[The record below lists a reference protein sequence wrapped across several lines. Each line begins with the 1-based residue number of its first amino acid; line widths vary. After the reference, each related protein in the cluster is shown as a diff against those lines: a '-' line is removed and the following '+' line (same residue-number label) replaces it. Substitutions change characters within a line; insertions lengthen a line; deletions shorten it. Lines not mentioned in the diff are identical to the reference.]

1 MGAER
6 KTIPDPRV
14 GLLSKYRYPKT
25 FEERLIVYFSH
36 LIGVRPK
43 DLLEFFNSE
52 GGNKVSKK
60 FNEPGALLQSIYG
73 FSSPEIALDQF
84 AESQNTVTEFIEYLI
99 KTFGLNPDLFK
110 IHNMVKGAD
119 RRLENIAMTSNS
131 YPSRLFP
138 DGVDP
143 RMTFEQIREN
153 LLVDMLMRLRSKA
166 RGVRADNI
174 VARMKWELEKTF
186 YVKGPAGASTEV
198 THQYELDIDNKVL
211 TVEVGQPTKIPKKKT
226 FRMRSID
233 IGNGEV
239 ALAEVDI
246 NKKSGISRLL
256 KLVNDFFRKGKNI
269 ITLNKGV
276 DPDGKELLMD
286 TYRMHLVLN
295 DKDQF
300 KKVLE
305 NLKMQF
311 DEITCSPIN
320 KDNGQAPTVLE
331 RYYGKKD
338 GIVFEILF
346 YDIEGY
352 INSTKHVGTKVTK
365 EVDAVVNGKKQ
376 TIGFRV
382 YDGSAHEL
390 YEIRRALP
398 LLLLLFPYEIYKTE
412 NQTPEEYIQDMVR
425 SVEARSEG
433 IARSLRE

>member
-14 GLLSKYRYPKT
+14 GLLSKYRYPTT
-25 FEERLIVYFSH
+25 FEKRLIVYFSH
-36 LIGVRPK
+36 LIEVRPK
-43 DLLEFFNSE
+43 DLLGFFDSDDS
-52 GGNKVSKK
+52 NKVSKK
-60 FNEPGALLQSIYG
+60 FNEPGVLLQSIYS
-73 FSSPEIALDQF
+73 FPSPEIALDQF

-110 IHNMVKGAD
+110 IHNMVKAAD
-119 RRLENIAMTSNS
+119 RNLERVAMTSNS
-131 YPSRLFP
+131 HNSRMFP
-138 DGVDP
+138 NGVDP
-143 RMTFEQIREN
+143 RMAFEQTREN

-166 RGVRADNI
+166 QGDRADYI
-174 VARMKWELEKTF
+174 VARMKGELEKTF
-186 YVKGPAGASTEV
+186 YVRGPVGASTEV

-256 KLVNDFFRKGKNI
+256 KLVNDFFRSGKNI
-269 ITLNKGV
+269 ITFNEGV

-295 DKDQF
+295 DKGQF
-300 KKVLE
+300 EKVSE
-305 NLKMQF
+305 KLKMQF
-311 DEITCSPIN
+311 DKYTRSPIN

-331 RYYGKKD
+331 RYYGRKD
-338 GIVFEILF
+338 DIVFEILF

-352 INSTKHVGTKVTK
+352 INSTKHVGKKVVK
-365 EVDAVVNGKKQ
+365 EIGTVINGKEQK
-376 TIGFRV
+376 INFEV

-412 NQTPEEYIQDMVR
+412 NQTPEEYIQYMVT
-425 SVEARSEG
+425 SVEKRSEK
-433 IARSLRE
+433 IARSLKE